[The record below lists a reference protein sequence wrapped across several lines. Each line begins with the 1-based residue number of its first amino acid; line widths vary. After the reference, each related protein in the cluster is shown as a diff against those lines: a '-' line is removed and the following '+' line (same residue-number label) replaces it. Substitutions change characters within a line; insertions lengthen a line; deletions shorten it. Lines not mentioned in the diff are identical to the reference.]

1 MICPTLTTVESLH
14 RFLECFYITVLRCDA
29 MERWR
34 VEELAEQ
41 AGLSVEV
48 IRSYQ
53 SKGLL
58 PAPRH
63 EGRVAYYG
71 RRHLDRLATIRALKA
86 KGYSLRAV
94 AGMLQSAEGAGGG
107 PGGVVVSPFSEG
119 ELANEERLTLAEVA
133 ERTGMPTPM
142 LRSLEASGVLR
153 PVQVGTEVAYTGADV
168 RAVRMLLSLI
178 GTGVPMEQFMAVAR
192 IQLDAAD
199 TVARGAVELFMRYIR
214 EPLLA
219 APGLPQKQEAERLV
233 ASFRLLVKA
242 ASGLIAYN
250 FERMMLETVQR
261 EIEARG
267 NRSERAALKRE
278 AARRHDV
285 A

>member
-1 MICPTLTTVESLH
+1 
-14 RFLECFYITVLRCDA
+14 

-58 PAPRH
+58 PPPRH

-71 RRHLDRLATIRALKA
+71 RRHLERLATIRSLKA

-94 AGMLQSAEGAGGG
+94 GGMLQSAAGAGGG
-107 PGGVVVSPFSEG
+107 AVVSPFSEG
-119 ELANEERLTLAEVA
+119 ELANEERLTLAEMA

-153 PVQVGTEVAYTGADV
+153 PVQVGAEAAYTGADV
-168 RAVRMLLSLI
+168 RAVRMLLALI
-178 GTGVPMEQFMAVAR
+178 GTGVPMEEFMAVAR

-199 TVARGAVELFMRYIR
+199 SVARGAVELFMRYIR

-267 NRSERAALKRE
+267 NRAERAALKRE